1 MAAVEDSV
9 LMAEW
14 LKLAGYSIFDGW
26 SNEAEIA
33 GSFQVDPASVT
44 GVIIALYGQESYE
57 GSAFVL
63 MIKEGKL
70 FEVHGS
76 HCSCM
81 GLENQWEEEPTSVA
95 ALRKRSWPSG
105 IDGATEKRL
114 AELLDILESMEKHK

>member
-1 MAAVEDSV
+1 MEDSV

-14 LKLAGYSIFDGW
+14 LRLAGFAIFDGW
-26 SNEAEIA
+26 SNEQEIA
-33 GSFQVDPASVT
+33 GSFQTDPANVT
-44 GVIIALYGQESYE
+44 GVIAALYGQESYE

-81 GLENQWEEEPTSVA
+81 GLEDQWSEEPTSIE
-95 ALRKRSWPSG
+95 ALRRRSWPSG
-105 IDGATEKRL
+105 IDGGTEARMKN
-114 AELLDILESMEKHK
+114 LLDMLESMEQHK